1 VPYCEHGK
9 VSGSKS
15 SYTEGYTPKL
25 YAMLMNRE
33 DPSRKDPSLYCS
45 RDALAQA
52 FITCSFSCHEAKQMV
67 SRDKVFRGECG
78 STKANSIRMGGGN
91 NFNKYTQLNRGLN
104 KRIELNL
111 D

>member
-1 VPYCEHGK
+1 MG
-9 VSGSKS
+9 
-15 SYTEGYTPKL
+15 
-25 YAMLMNRE
+25 
-33 DPSRKDPSLYCS
+33 
-45 RDALAQA
+45 
-52 FITCSFSCHEAKQMV
+52 
-67 SRDKVFRGECG
+67 SRDKVFRDECG